1 MSRWVLGT
9 GPARGRGWAGRGWV
23 SQAGEW
29 GDGERMGR
37 RWGQAGRGLGRVRH
51 SLTRRPPC
59 PNHTA
64 LPISLSLHP
73 TLGQGLGGCERHRD
87 VAGPCTGPGLARRVW
102 ARGRGVG
109 PQRSGPALVLAASP
123 PSSQLKAAPLSTTH
137 AAGSSCWS
145 ACQSS
150 TARKASDLSQ
160 SSPCDDS
167 TAPTLR
173 LCSRQGQTR
182 AGHSRM
188 GQASRAHKL
197 PRPPTAQ
204 RVLSCVQL
212 CEPRDCS
219 PPGSPVHGRLQ
230 ARILGWVAISCSRGS
245 SQPRDQTQVS
255 YTAGRF
261 FTI

>member
-1 MSRWVLGT
+1 M
-9 GPARGRGWAGRGWV
+9 GPGGAGAGAGETQSD
-23 SQAGEW
+23 SQA
-29 GDGERMGR
+29 
-37 RWGQAGRGLGRVRH
+37 
-51 SLTRRPPC
+51 P
-59 PNHTA
+59 
-64 LPISLSLHP
+64 LPQPHCFARLSLSLHP

-87 VAGPCTGPGLARRVW
+87 VAGPCTGPGFARRVW

-123 PSSQLKAAPLSTTH
+123 PSSQLKAAPLSTTR

-204 RVLSCVQL
+204 RG
-212 CEPRDCS
+212 E
-219 PPGSPVHGRLQ
+219 
-230 ARILGWVAISCSRGS
+230 IS
-245 SQPRDQTQVS
+245 
-255 YTAGRF
+255 
-261 FTI
+261 I